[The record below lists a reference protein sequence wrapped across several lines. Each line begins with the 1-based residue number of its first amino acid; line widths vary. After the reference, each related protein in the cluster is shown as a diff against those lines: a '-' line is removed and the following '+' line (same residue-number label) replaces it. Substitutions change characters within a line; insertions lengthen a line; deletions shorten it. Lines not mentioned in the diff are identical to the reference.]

1 MSNVISNYKPAYKI
15 FEDEISSVRLTQFLY
30 ALGETPIGVNGEK
43 FLYFAP
49 YRNDTEP
56 KLLVNDHT
64 GLWYD
69 HVTRE
74 LGRICDLAW
83 LTAPNNER
91 ANISSYIVKTVN
103 RTIDILSKGPY
114 NVDVYG
120 VENIDMI
127 PLSEFMKVFG
137 QKQPISKDENFL
149 LYNVR
154 NGANQM
160 MVLMINSETNHW
172 RDLKTG
178 LHGDIYALA
187 AALTGIENKCQLKKC
202 IRTRMLELS
211 REGDKGCIQKQNPN
225 GDKIKS
231 KLKIR
236 F

>member
-1 MSNVISNYKPAYKI
+1 MSNEISNYRPTYKI

-74 LGRICDLAW
+74 LGRICDLAC

-91 ANISSYIVKTVN
+91 ANIPSYIVKTVN
-103 RTIDILSKGPY
+103 RTIDILSKGQYHP
-114 NVDVYG
+114 DVYG

-127 PLSEFMKVFG
+127 PLFEFMKVFG

-154 NGANQM
+154 GANQM

-187 AALTGIENKCQLKKC
+187 AALTGIENKCQLRKC
-202 IRTRMLELS
+202 IRDRMLEPL
-211 REGDKGCIQKQNPN
+211 REGDKGCIQKQNSN
-225 GDKIKS
+225 GNIIKS
-231 KLKIR
+231 KRKMR